1 GGEGADV
8 HAAFAQALYIGGGQG
23 VTANAVEQHVDL
35 HPFRGLSQQQRLEF
49 TADAVV
55 VDDEELDQYR
65 VVSRFYRLEDRVEG
79 GLPVDQQA
87 DLVVG
92 QARHTPKL
100 GHGPQRRIGFGV
112 ARGQRLFHPGAPVEV
127 DGKPLP
133 DMEFMLG
140 QLKNLPPE
148 QRAMIEGGLAK
159 QGISVGG
166 KGVRSCLTQEQV
178 QTNDIPLQDPQSGC
192 TQKITERNGN
202 VWKFTFSCP
211 KAQGN

>member
-1 GGEGADV
+1 MKSRLPMLALVLGLASPLV
-8 HAAFAQALYIGGGQG
+8 HAQMLQ
-23 VTANAVEQHVDL
+23 
-35 HPFRGLSQQQRLEF
+35 PGLW
-49 TADAVV
+49 
-55 VDDEELDQYR
+55 ELTSSNMQ
-65 VVSRFYRLEDRVEG
+65 
-79 GLPVDQQA
+79 
-87 DLVVG
+87 
-92 QARHTPKL
+92 
-100 GHGPQRRIGFGV
+100 
-112 ARGQRLFHPGAPVEV
+112 V

-202 VWKFTFSCP
+202 VWKFTFICP
-211 KAQGN
+211 KAQGNGEAQFLSDREFLTKVSGTFNASGVEQKGSMNTRAVWLGNDCGTVKPRT